1 MSETTNN
8 ATIKVAVDAEGVE
21 VGLRKIDDAAAK
33 TGRNLDSLGKSDSAF
48 AKIGAGGD
56 AAAARVQVAAKTLA
70 ESVAATQAAMAEGGK
85 ASAAYYASIAN
96 SKGAPEAMKP
106 LLAQIDA
113 LTAAE
118 KTRAQTFSTGLEQT
132 KSLFAIAG
140 AAATTAQQQI
150 AAMRLDSD
158 QLVVPD
164 EAIQSLKDWRE
175 AAAYAVG
182 TAVGGGIAIAK
193 TAFQEVTEF
202 IKTRLIIAG
211 TAAAI
216 GISAAVLGAT
226 YAAYKT
232 IDFAAGLLT
241 GESYKSANIDALV
254 AANKEVVDLQ
264 KNFRLSA
271 NEASGLAAAL
281 AGLGVAKGDYIE
293 TFREA
298 GTAIK
303 SNKDELDALG
313 VKYKDAAGNLLPM
326 RDVLVNVQTELSKY
340 TEGLERNAVASALGF
355 GSSEKIDAALSVTA
369 EKLAAV
375 TERQREYGLL
385 ISGTQQA
392 EMGRYASVMAEFN
405 VELDNTS
412 QGFKRAIADN
422 IMPALT
428 NLADFFKEGW
438 PSVVQGFRGGMAA
451 FTSLFYGLKT
461 VVDIVVE
468 SVKATFDVV
477 IQGFGGAVKV
487 FGNLIKGDFR
497 AAAASLV
504 EIWDGAMARF
514 GKAGDKMV
522 DYARANVSA
531 IKLAWGQK
539 LFPDELQPRLP
550 ELKSADQA
558 KDAIKK
564 AADINEQAAAYKKLS
579 AVTADHIALLQAEA
593 TAGAKLS
600 EGQRLAF
607 EFTRELA
614 AGKSKLTD
622 EQKRE
627 RTAQI
632 ETQIALEKTI
642 EKNAESQKAGTS
654 ASTAASAA
662 ASKQASE
669 YANLGQAIQSKIA
682 ANTLELA
689 TSTATS
695 ESQKLGIKLDLE
707 LKSGKLKLTDAQIA
721 STKAS
726 LAELAVTERK
736 MKLQTAEK
744 GVAEYI
750 TQNTLARVAFAA
762 TLASEYELYGQ
773 VSDARDLAAVGL
785 RVEAELQKKLADL
798 RKADLPISEKMIEQ
812 MRESAKARAIDE
824 RATLA
829 QTKALGYAAQLHDE
843 NIRFA
848 AESITD
854 ERTRAAELLEID
866 AGKWRARIA
875 LAQEGTESQK
885 LLQQEFDTWYKN
897 QSGKAAMDEWRK
909 SVQQYDDIFRTG
921 FADMLNNGQD
931 GWKSFTKSLVTTFKT
946 SVADQIYKMF
956 IKPIVVQ
963 VIGNVVGGNGGAGGI
978 MGLFSSSG
986 GGAGGAGGG
995 SQYVGLAQSASNAY
1009 EAIEKG
1015 FTGMSSQMG
1024 NMISTVGDYFGSS
1037 NISAFGNGMSM
1048 GTGNAANAANA
1059 YNGAGMTS
1067 TGTSLNAGATAGSA
1081 ATIAMAW
1088 LAAAQIG
1095 RKIGNWISDG
1105 YSVRSGSNGN
1115 GFVNF
1120 TTLQS
1125 SVPILGGIVGG
1136 LINRAFGRRQK
1147 ETTGSTLNGT
1157 FAADGGF
1164 AGQTDSTWR
1173 QKGGWFRSD
1182 KSGTDTM
1189 AVNDT
1194 SAKEFASAY
1203 SSIKLAAADFATVL
1217 GINAESIAT
1226 RTQKISIAITKDEEA
1241 TKKAITDFFVGVGNQ
1256 IALELVPSLGEF
1268 TKGTETASETLQRV
1282 AGEYAF
1288 IDAALAAVGDT
1299 FGAVG
1304 VGSIKAREYLLE
1316 LSGGMDA
1323 FGKDVAYF
1331 SQNYLT
1337 EAERLAPVAKAVEAA
1352 FADLQVA
1359 APKTRAE
1366 FKALVMGLDLTSTN
1380 GAKTYAGLMNIQE
1393 AFAQL
1398 NPALE
1403 EAATKVRSAA
1413 DIEKERAGLQDQF
1426 DQLALTPEAYRK
1438 KQLDKQRLDTDVS
1451 NRDLFD
1457 NVQYGIAADAANA
1470 AKKAAA
1476 DTLAA
1481 TNKGY
1486 QDQIDA
1492 FEKVGK
1498 KAAEVRDLEIAGMDA
1513 TTVKLYDKLKAYQAT
1528 ATAAALA
1535 EQAAEKLKSVN
1546 SSYEDRIFEFKK
1558 PDMVPAKVRE
1568 REIAGMDAT
1577 TVRLYDELKALEA
1590 AKVAKDA
1597 FDRIEAERAAAAK
1610 RDQEE
1615 LAREQARVAEE
1626 ATRAAEQIKSA
1637 WQSVTDSI
1645 FDEVARIR
1653 GMVSGNAAQSLASV
1667 QTEFA
1672 IKNAQA
1678 QAGNQDAAKLLP
1690 SISQKLIELA
1700 EANATSLIDLQ
1711 RIRARTAASL
1721 DATGAILAA
1730 RFGLTLPSL
1739 AVGTNYLPAD
1749 MMIQAHQGE
1758 RVIPAADNR
1767 ALMQMIN
1774 RPAPADTSG
1783 AAQQQASNE
1792 MAGLRAEV
1800 RSIAISNAAM
1810 AGMLKRVIKDDKLQ
1824 TEEA

>member
-1 MSETTNN
+1 
-8 ATIKVAVDAEGVE
+8 
-21 VGLRKIDDAAAK
+21 
-33 TGRNLDSLGKSDSAF
+33 
-48 AKIGAGGD
+48 
-56 AAAARVQVAAKTLA
+56 
-70 ESVAATQAAMAEGGK
+70 
-85 ASAAYYASIAN
+85 
-96 SKGAPEAMKP
+96 
-106 LLAQIDA
+106 
-113 LTAAE
+113 
-118 KTRAQTFSTGLEQT
+118 
-132 KSLFAIAG
+132 
-140 AAATTAQQQI
+140 
-150 AAMRLDSD
+150 
-158 QLVVPD
+158 
-164 EAIQSLKDWRE
+164 
-175 AAAYAVG
+175 
-182 TAVGGGIAIAK
+182 
-193 TAFQEVTEF
+193 
-202 IKTRLIIAG
+202 
-211 TAAAI
+211 
-216 GISAAVLGAT
+216 
-226 YAAYKT
+226 
-232 IDFAAGLLT
+232 
-241 GESYKSANIDALV
+241 
-254 AANKEVVDLQ
+254 
-264 KNFRLSA
+264 
-271 NEASGLAAAL
+271 
-281 AGLGVAKGDYIE
+281 
-293 TFREA
+293 
-298 GTAIK
+298 
-303 SNKDELDALG
+303 
-313 VKYKDAAGNLLPM
+313 
-326 RDVLVNVQTELSKY
+326 
-340 TEGLERNAVASALGF
+340 
-355 GSSEKIDAALSVTA
+355 
-369 EKLAAV
+369 
-375 TERQREYGLL
+375 
-385 ISGTQQA
+385 
-392 EMGRYASVMAEFN
+392 MG
-405 VELDNTS
+405 
-412 QGFKRAIADN
+412 
-422 IMPALT
+422 
-428 NLADFFKEGW
+428 
-438 PSVVQGFRGGMAA
+438 
-451 FTSLFYGLKT
+451 
-461 VVDIVVE
+461 
-468 SVKATFDVV
+468 
-477 IQGFGGAVKV
+477 
-487 FGNLIKGDFR
+487 
-497 AAAASLV
+497 
-504 EIWDGAMARF
+504 
-514 GKAGDKMV
+514 
-522 DYARANVSA
+522 
-531 IKLAWGQK
+531 
-539 LFPDELQPRLP
+539 
-550 ELKSADQA
+550 
-558 KDAIKK
+558 
-564 AADINEQAAAYKKLS
+564 
-579 AVTADHIALLQAEA
+579 
-593 TAGAKLS
+593 
-600 EGQRLAF
+600 
-607 EFTRELA
+607 
-614 AGKSKLTD
+614 
-622 EQKRE
+622 
-627 RTAQI
+627 
-632 ETQIALEKTI
+632 
-642 EKNAESQKAGTS
+642 
-654 ASTAASAA
+654 
-662 ASKQASE
+662 
-669 YANLGQAIQSKIA
+669 
-682 ANTLELA
+682 
-689 TSTATS
+689 
-695 ESQKLGIKLDLE
+695 
-707 LKSGKLKLTDAQIA
+707 
-721 STKAS
+721 
-726 LAELAVTERK
+726 
-736 MKLQTAEK
+736 
-744 GVAEYI
+744 EYI
-750 TQNTLARVAFAA
+750 KQNTLAREASAA
-762 TLASEYELYGQ
+762 ALAAEYAVYGQ
-773 VSDARDLAAVGL
+773 VGDARDQAAVGL
-785 RVEAELQKKLADL
+785 RIEAELQKRLAEMQ
-798 RKADLPISEKMIEQ
+798 KAGMPATQKMIEQ
-812 MRESAKARAIDE
+812 MRESAKARTLDE
-824 RATLA
+824 TAALA
-829 QTKALGYAAQLHDE
+829 QMKALGYASKLADD
-843 NIRFA
+843 NRRYA
-848 AESITD
+848 ADSITD
-854 ERTRAAELLEID
+854 ERERAAALLEID
-866 AGKWRARIA
+866 AEMWRERIA
-875 LAQEGTESQK
+875 LAGEGTEAQK
-885 LLQQEFDTWYKN
+885 LLQSEFTTWYKN
-897 QSGKAAMDEWRK
+897 QAGKGAMDEWRK

-995 SQYVGLAQSASNAY
+995 NQYVGMAQSASNAY

-1059 YNGAGMTS
+1059 YNSAGMTS
-1067 TGTSLNAGATAGSA
+1067 TGTSLNTGASVGSA

-1203 SSIKLAAADFATVL
+1203 SSIKLAATDFATVL

-1288 IDAALAAVGDT
+1288 IDSALAAVGDS

-1359 APKTRAE
+1359 APKTREE

-1398 NPALE
+1398 SPVLD

-1426 DQLALTPEAYRK
+1426 DQLAMTPEAYRR

-1451 NRDLFD
+1451 NRGLFD

-1470 AKKAAA
+1470 TKKAAA
-1476 DTLAA
+1476 DALAA
-1481 TNKGY
+1481 TNKSY

-1498 KAAEVRDLEIAGMDA
+1498 KAAAVRELEIKGMDA
-1513 TTVKLYDKLKAYQAT
+1513 STVKLYDLVKAYEASAASAAAAAQLASVNKGYEDRIFEYEKPGKTAEEIRKREIEGMDETTVKLYDKLKA
-1528 ATAAALA
+1528 
-1535 EQAAEKLKSVN
+1535 
-1546 SSYEDRIFEFKK
+1546 
-1558 PDMVPAKVRE
+1558 
-1568 REIAGMDAT
+1568 
-1577 TVRLYDELKALEA
+1577 LEA
-1590 AKVAKDA
+1590 AKVAQEA
-1597 FDRIEAERAAAAK
+1597 FDRAEKERAAAAQ

-1615 LAREQARVAEE
+1615 MARAQQRVAEE
-1626 ATRAAEQIKSA
+1626 ASRAAEQIKSA

-1653 GMVSGNAAQSLASV
+1653 GIASGDGAQTLAGA
-1667 QTEFA
+1667 QAEFA

-1739 AVGTNYLPAD
+1739 AVGTNFLPAD

-1800 RSIAISNAAM
+1800 RSIAISNAALV
-1810 AGMLKRVIKDDKLQ
+1810 GMFKRVIKDDKLQ
-1824 TEEA
+1824 TEDA